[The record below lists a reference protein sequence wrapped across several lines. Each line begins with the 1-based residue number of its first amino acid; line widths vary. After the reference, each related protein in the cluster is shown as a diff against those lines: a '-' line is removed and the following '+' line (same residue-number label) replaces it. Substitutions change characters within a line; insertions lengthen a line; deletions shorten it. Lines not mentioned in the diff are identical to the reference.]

1 MLAHGEKTLTEG
13 SQKCK
18 LLIMTSR
25 INHAQTVEFFTQN
38 NFFGAKKDNL
48 IFFEQAVL
56 PVISAESGKILLE
69 DRHKLNLGPNGNG
82 ALFDSVAHNQT
93 VKDIIAASEYV

>member
-1 MLAHGEKTLTEG
+1 M
-13 SQKCK
+13 
-18 LLIMTSR
+18 
-25 INHAQTVEFFTQN
+25 NFFTEN
-38 NFFGAKKDNL
+38 NFFGANQDNV